1 MKGGL
6 FRLMKKEYLS
16 AFGKPSVRKSLT
28 VRLLMLVLVTVLPL
42 NILVIGLSG
51 WRLSALVQEQ
61 RELRESELAGSMDIL
76 TGGMDYIGGELDA
89 FVQQYSHALQNAEAE
104 DLVESYEMIRRLRDI
119 FDYTGLSGNVSI
131 QHRKSHA
138 LYLVFTPQLYS
149 AREAEDIRQAVKR
162 SDMVTTR
169 GWVIRMIAGQYF
181 YMRNYQFDNYTVSF
195 RVDVADLCARQ
206 VFDDETV
213 TEAYFGDGRDSLL
226 IRPDRSVVRLL
237 PQSKDNGAKS
247 GSFLWEDA
255 RYGCRLQITSDLP
268 KSGTMQ
274 FIYLA
279 LALVVLLVL
288 LLSGALWMFLYK
300 AVMRPLKKL
309 QDAMQEIEKGR
320 REFRITGR
328 NERESKEFVYVYES
342 FNRMAEEVEAS
353 HEKDM
358 KMVRAELDN
367 LKLQV
372 NPHMLLN
379 SFNTIFSLAQSKNTA
394 LIQDFSLYLV
404 DYFRYVL
411 RESADLVPLAREMA
425 FVESYTGIQ
434 RIRFPNRFTSVYSVT
449 EEAEKALVP
458 PLLVEN
464 FVENAMKYAL
474 VPGKMIEVLINGR
487 VENGRLLISI
497 SDTGRGFKEEALE
510 SAKSGEVYVDEGGRR
525 HIGIWNCRRRMEVFY
540 GDSASMNI
548 ISTEGSGTQIFLDL
562 PYRT

>member
-1 MKGGL
+1 
-6 FRLMKKEYLS
+6 MKKEYLS

-119 FDYTGLSGNVSI
+119 FDYTGLSGNVSL
-131 QHRKSHA
+131 QHRKSQA

-206 VFDDETV
+206 VFDDESV
-213 TEAYFGDGRDSLL
+213 AEAYFGDGRDSLL

-237 PQSKDNGAKS
+237 PQSKENGAKS

-288 LLSGALWMFLYK
+288 LLSGALWMFLYQ

-328 NERESKEFVYVYES
+328 NERESTEFVYVYES

-525 HIGIWNCRRRMEVFY
+525 HIGIWNCRRRMEVFF